1 MIKNSEVNFFQ
12 KFNETTFRDVIK
24 KFEKQFVRRI
34 ILNEINLTR
43 ILNLAS
49 KEDPTIANSRF

>member
-1 MIKNSEVNFFQ
+1 MIKNSEVNSFQ

-34 ILNEINLTR
+34 FLNEINLTR

-49 KEDPTIANSRF
+49 KEDPTIANNRF